1 MNDSDGIKN
10 EERLLYLIRNSA
22 DPAKAIETALTI
34 ILASEAS
41 SQSNREEQIAS
52 RLEFDETA

>member
-1 MNDSDGIKN
+1 MNYTDITA
-10 EERLLYLIRNSA
+10 EERLLYLIRSSA

-41 SQSNREEQIAS
+41 FQSNREEQIAS
-52 RLEFDETA
+52 QQEFDETA